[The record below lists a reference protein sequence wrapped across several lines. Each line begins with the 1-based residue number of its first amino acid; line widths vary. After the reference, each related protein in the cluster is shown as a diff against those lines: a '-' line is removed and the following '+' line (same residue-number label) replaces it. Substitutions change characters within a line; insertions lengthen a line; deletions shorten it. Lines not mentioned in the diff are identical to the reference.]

1 MWLCCR
7 DGEYDGFINENESS
21 PEKGYTGMTHCCQ
34 EFFDAILKGQRASL
48 TLCPLKF
55 DTWEK
60 NKKIE
65 RVEGDIL

>member
-1 MWLCCR
+1 
-7 DGEYDGFINENESS
+7 
-21 PEKGYTGMTHCCQ
+21 MTHCCQ
-34 EFFDAILKGQRASL
+34 KFFDAILKGQRASL